1 MKKTIL
7 LFATL
12 LSTVYANAQ
21 QMNLSWAKAFVA
33 PNSLGSAQV
42 NNSNITTVSNGDVIV
57 TGLFKDTI
65 DFDPAAATSFLLQ
78 GDVGNFNAH
87 ITRLNSSGDFIWS
100 KMLNGDDDVQIINV
114 QLDANGNHYLLGIFE
129 GTCDFNPD
137 PQLTNSLTSY
147 GNKDVFLCKLNSAG
161 NFLWAKQFGNSD
173 DNSTNELITDNAGV
187 CYFDVTYRDS
197 IDADPGVGQN
207 YFTANGLQDA
217 LFLKLNDAG
226 NLLNAFSLGGAYVD
240 VISDIHLLPG
250 NELLVTGSIL
260 GTVDLN
266 PGVGT
271 YSVSLIQGTV
281 AGFILKLNAQLA
293 FTWAKVF
300 PGQNA
305 GSLSRIES
313 IDLDQAG
320 NIYVGGIFQGDVD
333 FNPDSN
339 GVAVKSSFSGTVD
352 SYLMKLSSTGQFNWV
367 HSFGANF
374 PDYAS
379 SVAVFDDGRCFLF
392 GEYSGQIDLDP
403 DTVNTVLITSP
414 GSFGNYQNYIVGL
427 DANGVY
433 NWGRGV
439 SGYGAGFIGNTLITD
454 GNNQL
459 YSCGYFGGTADF
471 DPNSGVFNLS
481 CLPST
486 GGSFLIKL
494 SPVVTGVE
502 ESLAADFLLYP
513 NPAFGQVLVQ
523 SASGS
528 RIENVQVFDL
538 SGKCVTAVSAVQ
550 SMEFRMDVSSLAA
563 GMYLLQVTTNEGVR
577 SKKLQVV
584 K

>member
-1 MKKTIL
+1 M
-7 LFATL
+7 
-12 LSTVYANAQ
+12 
-21 QMNLSWAKAFVA
+21 
-33 PNSLGSAQV
+33 
-42 NNSNITTVSNGDVIV
+42 
-57 TGLFKDTI
+57 
-65 DFDPAAATSFLLQ
+65 
-78 GDVGNFNAH
+78 
-87 ITRLNSSGDFIWS
+87 
-100 KMLNGDDDVQIINV
+100 
-114 QLDANGNHYLLGIFE
+114 
-129 GTCDFNPD
+129 
-137 PQLTNSLTSY
+137 
-147 GNKDVFLCKLNSAG
+147 
-161 NFLWAKQFGNSD
+161 
-173 DNSTNELITDNAGV
+173 
-187 CYFDVTYRDS
+187 
-197 IDADPGVGQN
+197 
-207 YFTANGLQDA
+207 
-217 LFLKLNDAG
+217 FLKLNDAG

-266 PGVGT
+266 PDVGT

-313 IDLDQAG
+313 IDLDQVG

-339 GVAVKSSFSGTVD
+339 GVAIKSSFSGTVD
-352 SYLMKLSSTGQFNWV
+352 SYMMKLSSTGQFNWV

-403 DTVNTVLITSP
+403 DTGNTVLITSP

-427 DANGVY
+427 DANGDY

-550 SMEFRMDVSSLAA
+550 SMEFRMDVSSLSA
-563 GMYLLQVTTNEGVR
+563 GMYLLQITSSAGITA
-577 SKKLQVV
+577 KKLQVL